1 MFNCRVFFTIHLN
14 HVDTLS
20 NKPSRQKCLQ
30 TPQHPPDDIS
40 PTAAANLRGQFC
52 RVFANA
58 SVTYRRMA
66 NLMLLK

>member
-1 MFNCRVFFTIHLN
+1 MFADPT
-14 HVDTLS
+14 T
-20 NKPSRQKCLQ
+20 
-30 TPQHPPDDIS
+30 TPDDDKS
-40 PTAAANLRGQFC
+40 LLPTAAANLRGQFC